1 MDTRIIKGK
10 KLFDHLVSMDI
21 CKIKERLPGAAIIF
35 FMPVFTYNHTY
46 HCSVNLDIL
55 DMIQRFVLP
64 SESRSVSIN
73 YGVATQGKKRRL
85 GSMKGQKFIA
95 DGHDIDE
102 CNDEIARL
110 FEVDD

>member
-1 MDTRIIKGK
+1 MSTLQNQITQSLEGLSDDSLR
-10 KLFDHLVSMDI
+10 F
-21 CKIKERLPGAAIIF
+21 
-35 FMPVFTYNHTY
+35 
-46 HCSVNLDIL
+46 IL

-64 SESRSVSIN
+64 SESRSVA
-73 YGVATQGKKRRL
+73 YKLWRCHTRQKRRL

-110 FEVDD
+110 FEVDDQ

>member
-1 MDTRIIKGK
+1 
-10 KLFDHLVSMDI
+10 
-21 CKIKERLPGAAIIF
+21 
-35 FMPVFTYNHTY
+35 
-46 HCSVNLDIL
+46 
-55 DMIQRFVLP
+55 MIQRFVLP
-64 SESRSVSIN
+64 LESRKMNIN
-73 YGVATQGKKRRL
+73 YDVAAQGKKRRI

>member
-1 MDTRIIKGK
+1 MSTLQNQITQSLYGLSDDSLR
-10 KLFDHLVSMDI
+10 F
-21 CKIKERLPGAAIIF
+21 
-35 FMPVFTYNHTY
+35 
-46 HCSVNLDIL
+46 IL
-55 DMIQRFVLP
+55 EMIQRFVLP
-64 SESRSVSIN
+64 SESRSMSIN
-73 YGVATQGKKRRL
+73 YNVATQERRRKL

>member
-1 MDTRIIKGK
+1 MSTLQNQITQSLEGLSDESLR
-10 KLFDHLVSMDI
+10 F
-21 CKIKERLPGAAIIF
+21 
-35 FMPVFTYNHTY
+35 
-46 HCSVNLDIL
+46 IL

-64 SESRSVSIN
+64 SESKSKNIN
-73 YGVATQGKKRRL
+73 YDIVAQGRKRRL

-110 FEVDD
+110 FEVGD

>member
-1 MDTRIIKGK
+1 MSTLQNQITQ
-10 KLFDHLVSMDI
+10 S
-21 CKIKERLPGAAIIF
+21 
-35 FMPVFTYNHTY
+35 
-46 HCSVNLDIL
+46 LDGLSDDSLRFIL
-55 DMIQRFVLP
+55 EMIQRFVLP
-64 SESRSVSIN
+64 SESRSMSIN
-73 YGVATQGKKRRL
+73 YNIATQEKRRKL

>member
-1 MDTRIIKGK
+1 MSTLQNQITQSLEGLSDDSLR
-10 KLFDHLVSMDI
+10 F
-21 CKIKERLPGAAIIF
+21 
-35 FMPVFTYNHTY
+35 
-46 HCSVNLDIL
+46 IL
-55 DMIQRFVLP
+55 DMIQRFVVP

-73 YGVATQGKKRRL
+73 YDVTTQEKKRRL

-110 FEVDD
+110 FGVDD